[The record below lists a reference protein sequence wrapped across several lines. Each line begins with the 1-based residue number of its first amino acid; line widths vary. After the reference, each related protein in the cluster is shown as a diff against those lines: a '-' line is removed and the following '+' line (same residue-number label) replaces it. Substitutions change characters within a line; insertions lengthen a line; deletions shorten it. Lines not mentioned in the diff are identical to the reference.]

1 MKPILVLALL
11 AISAISYAQALKN
24 VDHKGQTAE
33 VTQSQPSSAPTLTP
47 EETQELKLQ
56 VEQIK
61 KNQLEAQKYLEELD
75 KEP

>member
-11 AISAISYAQALKN
+11 ASAISHAQALKN
-24 VDHKGQTAE
+24 VDHKGETAE
-33 VTQSQPSSAPTLTP
+33 VTQSQPSSAPTLSP